1 MPQLTGMD
9 PKEGFIVIAALNLL
23 AEPQSTAG
31 AQLEPLAI
39 GVTQKYALP
48 INSGGVGEQELLIL
62 Q

>member
-1 MPQLTGMD
+1 MD
-9 PKEGFIVIAALNLL
+9 PKVGFIVIAALNLL